1 MGARSPVPQP
11 RLSPRGSQCAHTA
24 CFAALPQP
32 RAAGSAVLSRSAAA
46 HGEGG
51 TLRGTLPVP
60 RPSPSP
66 GCSELRPKAA
76 ADPRRRRERELRAE
90 ALYWFRVFNAT
101 ELQREGGNGA
111 RRRRERREDVTD
123 GWGTKPAGRHTAG
136 RRRRRRGPQSCSPPF
151 GCAAHPVDGALHR
164 PPKEGGLQG
173 DFPGGGGGWRLQQ
186 ESFGRRVG

>member
-1 MGARSPVPQP
+1 MGANGSPAAPWELGAPSLNPGCLRGGRSA
-11 RLSPRGSQCAHTA
+11 RT
-24 CFAALPQP
+24 P
-32 RAAGSAVLSRSAAA
+32 RALQLCLPEPLCCGAWR
-46 HGEGG
+46 GG
-51 TLRGTLPVP
+51 DPPLPVP
-60 RPSPSP
+60 GPSPSP
-66 GCSELRPKAA
+66 GCSKLRPKAA

-123 GWGTKPAGRHTAG
+123 GWGTKPAGCHTAG

-173 DFPGGGGGWRLQQ
+173 DFPGGGRGGWRLQQ